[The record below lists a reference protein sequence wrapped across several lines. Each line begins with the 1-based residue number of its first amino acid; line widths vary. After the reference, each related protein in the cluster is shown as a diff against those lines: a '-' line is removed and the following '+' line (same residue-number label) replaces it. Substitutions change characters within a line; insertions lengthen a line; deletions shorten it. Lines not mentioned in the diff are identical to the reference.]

1 MLKMNQLT
9 QIQKDLEKDVL
20 SGLLAN
26 IKGYKSATLEDYA
39 KKIVQ
44 NISIENMIPTSQISL
59 PEVGKLE
66 DTKFEQ
72 GVDNLSTDSS
82 IHGNTDPA
90 SYVRKI
96 TAHYTEV
103 KDEFM
108 LFDAHFDSTEPLLLE
123 GPKGC
128 GKSLAVAKWC
138 SMREIP
144 FITFDCSEGVK
155 EGHLIGRLII
165 QGKSTPFHL
174 GLLPT
179 IIEICNKH
187 GGAVIIFE
195 ELNSLTAQM
204 QKLLNPLLDWRKGV
218 FVEAVGV
225 HYEVK
230 EGNKLLVMATMNPS
244 SYGGVNELNDD
255 LLSRFTVDIWD
266 YPTMSE
272 EKKILAHNI
281 KEFGVPAE
289 IVKQFMKLAQE
300 TRAAEKRESESIS
313 HSISTRELDSIFRLY
328 KAYSKKWDNPVTK
341 LINGKIRG
349 MYHEEEEWNIVKS
362 RVESIFGREVFNE
375 AFAKMDED
383 EIEEKVEEDIQ

>member
-1 MLKMNQLT
+1 MSQQTHQKALDQIKRLEART
-9 QIQKDLEKDVL
+9 QGIKDL
-20 SGLLAN
+20 LA
-26 IKGYKSATLEDYA
+26 KQGVS
-39 KKIVQ
+39 
-44 NISIENMIPTSQISL
+44 IPTTQISL
-59 PEVGKLE
+59 PVAGKLD
-66 DTKFEQ
+66 DTNFEKGEANTTESQ
-72 GVDNLSTDSS
+72 NKE
-82 IHGNTDPA
+82 IHGNTDPM
-90 SYVRKI
+90 SYIRKI
-96 TAHYTEV
+96 TTNYTEV
-103 KDEFM
+103 KDEFL
-108 LFDAHFDSTEPLLLE
+108 LFDAHFESTEPLLLE

-138 SMREIP
+138 SNTDKA

-179 IIEICNKH
+179 IIEICNKR
-187 GGAVIIFE
+187 GGAVIILE
-195 ELNSLTAQM
+195 EINSLTAQM

-218 FVEAVGV
+218 FVEAVGI
-225 HYEVK
+225 HYEVT

-255 LLSRFTVDIWD
+255 LLSRFTVEKWD
-266 YPTMSE
+266 YPTMSD
-272 EKKILAHNI
+272 EKRILSKNI
-281 KEFGVPAE
+281 KQFGVPAE

-300 TRAAEKRESESIS
+300 TRAAEKRESEAIS

-328 KAYSKKWDNPVTK
+328 EAYSKKWDNPVTK

-362 RVESIFGREVFNE
+362 RIESIFGREVFNE

-383 EIEEKVEEDIQ
+383 EIEEKVEETVQ

>member
-1 MLKMNQLT
+1 MNSKQQFKESFEK
-9 QIQKDLEKDVL
+9 QILE
-20 SGLLAN
+20 GLLAN
-26 IKGYKSATLEDYA
+26 IKGYKPATLESFA
-39 KKIVQ
+39 KKITQ
-44 NISIENMIPTSQISL
+44 DMSFTNMDSASQISL
-59 PEVGKLE
+59 PDVGKLE

-72 GVDNLSTDSS
+72 GEAQTKESENKEV
-82 IHGNTDPA
+82 HGNTDPS

-108 LFDAHFDSTEPLLLE
+108 LFDAHFESTEPLLLE

-138 SMREIP
+138 SLTEKA

-179 IIEICNKH
+179 IIEICNKR

-218 FVEAVGV
+218 FVEAVGI

-255 LLSRFTVDIWD
+255 LLSRFTVEKWD
-266 YPTMSE
+266 YPTMSD
-272 EKKILAHNI
+272 EKRILKHNI
-281 KEFGVPAE
+281 DQFNVPAE

-328 KAYSKKWDNPVTK
+328 DAYSKKWDNPVTK

-349 MYHEEEEWNIVKS
+349 MYHEEDEWNIVKS
-362 RVESIFGREVFNE
+362 RIESIFGREVFNE

-383 EIEEKVEEDIQ
+383 EISEKVDEEIQ

>member
-1 MLKMNQLT
+1 MNQTT
-9 QIQKDLEKDVL
+9 QTKLDQLKRLEKRSEDIRK
-20 SGLLAN
+20 LLE
-26 IKGYKSATLEDYA
+26 KRGVSTPAT
-39 KKIVQ
+39 
-44 NISIENMIPTSQISL
+44 QISL
-59 PEVGKLE
+59 PDVGTLE
-66 DTKFEQ
+66 DTEFEQ
-72 GVDNLSTDSS
+72 GEAETTNHA
-82 IHGNTDPA
+82 IHGNTDPE
-90 SYVRKI
+90 SYVRKVV
-96 TAHYTEV
+96 ADYTEV

-108 LFDAHFDSTEPLLLE
+108 LFEAHYDSTEPLLLE

-138 SMREIP
+138 SNTEKA

-165 QGKSTPFHL
+165 QGKTTPFHL

-179 IIEICNKH
+179 IIEIVNKR

-195 ELNSLTAQM
+195 EINSLTAQM

-218 FVEAVGV
+218 FVEAVGI

-255 LLSRFTVDIWD
+255 LLSRFTVDLWD
-266 YPTMSE
+266 YPTMSD
-272 EKKILAHNI
+272 EKRILQHNI
-281 KEFGVPAE
+281 KKFGVPAE

-328 KAYSKKWDNPVTK
+328 QAYSKKWDNPVTK
-341 LINGKIRG
+341 LINGKIKG

-383 EIEEKVEEDIQ
+383 EISEKVDEAVQ